1 MADHQSEARALYLAD
16 GESRVA
22 GGRDKSNGPHQ
33 LRFAISGQQPPSAK
47 PISYPSSTCLFDVN
61 SLTHAAHFYLFQ
73 FIQAP
78 FTSCQVYSP
87 PVQHHRFF
95 LDAAETVSV
104 ETDSRHRA
112 LAFLPTA
119 NHLQSPIR
127 RQSGAQ
133 MMNNP
138 KVPSNL

>member
-1 MADHQSEARALYLAD
+1 MLRAVETNQMAPTDFASLHLHASAHQRPSAPTSLQ
-16 GESRVA
+16 
-22 GGRDKSNGPHQ
+22 H
-33 LRFAISGQQPPSAK
+33 PPSAK
-47 PISYPSSTCLFDVN
+47 PISCPSSTCLFDVN